1 MSKKAFLLPV
11 ASALTALL
19 GGAGLAQ
26 ASTPADQ
33 PVSSDLK
40 EIASRATAGNDLVL
54 RHAPRSV
61 ADLAIGERLAT
72 HYSHV
77 SHGSH
82 GSHASHESHSSHYSS
97 SY

>member
-19 GGAGLAQ
+19 GGPGMAQ
-26 ASTPADQ
+26 ASTPAGQ
-33 PVSSDLK
+33 PVSGDLK
-40 EIASRATAGNDLVL
+40 EIASRAVARSDLVL

-61 ADLAIGERLAT
+61 ADLAIGEQLAT

-77 SHGSH
+77 SHA
-82 GSHASHESHSSHYSS
+82 SHASHESHSSHYSS